1 MCDKDKVQSEPNG
14 DDDMEATDEIY
25 YSVSE
30 SIEESLKQVKEF
42 KEGKREFKSIEKSLI
57 GWDEWAKDVEN
68 EFNKEKTDIKTGII
82 DNQYKI

>member
-1 MCDKDKVQSEPNG
+1 LCDKDKVQSEPNG